1 MPLPGFSRRRRELG
15 ALPDLTRQR
24 GPSAPAASGARAG
37 RAPGPRPARG
47 ARPRLRGPRTLV
59 FVVCSV
65 LLPVSPRRGSWLG
78 KACLVAGREQGE
90 LGDAAGCLPG
100 SPAAGACTA
109 GPTRAKSAEER
120 GPRPAGPTRAEGEE
134 PALRLRVPGAVAAGE
149 KEISLGC
156 PTQLPVPPPERP
168 LGTVSQVP
176 ACHFVAQQQVPAAS
190 AMVTQQE
197 RVPQQL
203 PAPQKSNHSLWEK
216 GCPPG
221 SRVSEDN
228 KNCTFCT
235 YGVDY
240 TSHWSKLSSC
250 LPCSTCK
257 SDEEQIAPCTRTEN
271 TRCQCK
277 RGTFHGE
284 DSPEVCQKCSTRCPD
299 GMVEATPCTAR
310 SDLKCVHQESGIQA
324 SGEAPVSGEPVTTNP
339 WPPTASSPSSGNPW
353 LVMGIVVGAVG
364 VVLLLVVTAY
374 YYRKRVLQGCG
385 VDAKCMNRVFF
396 WRSCPPRGPGALD
409 NRGSP
414 STLASE
420 QELEDE
426 ELTGVSTQSPGEA
439 EHLLVLIYP
448 AAIQN
453 AEESS
458 AANVGPLTTSKE
470 NDWEESGKLLTG
482 DTRGR
487 IRQV

>member
-1 MPLPGFSRRRRELG
+1 MPLPGFSQRRRELG
-15 ALPDLTRQR
+15 ALPDLTGQR

-65 LLPVSPRRGSWLG
+65 LLP
-78 KACLVAGREQGE
+78 
-90 LGDAAGCLPG
+90 
-100 SPAAGACTA
+100 
-109 GPTRAKSAEER
+109 
-120 GPRPAGPTRAEGEE
+120 
-134 PALRLRVPGAVAAGE
+134 
-149 KEISLGC
+149 
-156 PTQLPVPPPERP
+156 
-168 LGTVSQVP
+168 
-176 ACHFVAQQQVPAAS
+176 VPAAS

-299 GMVEATPCTAR
+299 GMVEASPCTAR
-310 SDLKCVHQESGIQA
+310 SDLKCVHQE
-324 SGEAPVSGEPVTTNP
+324 
-339 WPPTASSPSSGNPW
+339 SGNPW

-420 QELEDE
+420 QELEGQ
-426 ELTGVSTQSPGEA
+426 ELKGVSTQSPGEA
-439 EHLLVLIYP
+439 ERLLGPAGAEGSQMRRRLLVP
-448 AAIQN
+448 ANGADPTESLRLFFNYFPRIVSINSWNMLMRQMGLTDNEIHVSRARALDPGDALYEMLVTWLDKTGRGASVNTLLDALETLGERYAKETIQDHL
-453 AEESS
+453 
-458 AANVGPLTTSKE
+458 VG
-470 NDWEESGKLLTG
+470 SGKFVYEEG
-482 DTRGR
+482 GAGSA
-487 IRQV
+487 VS